1 MVTYS
6 YRCRQCGDF
15 DVRMPMG
22 EATGAWACPWCGTSA
37 VRRFTAPQVRRGGD
51 VAVRRAYEYAERSAD
66 EPEVVSA
73 PPPARPPRVS
83 RDPRHALLPRP

>member
-37 VRRFTAPQVRRGGD
+37 VRRFTAPQVRRGD

-83 RDPRHALLPRP
+83 RDPRHARLPRP